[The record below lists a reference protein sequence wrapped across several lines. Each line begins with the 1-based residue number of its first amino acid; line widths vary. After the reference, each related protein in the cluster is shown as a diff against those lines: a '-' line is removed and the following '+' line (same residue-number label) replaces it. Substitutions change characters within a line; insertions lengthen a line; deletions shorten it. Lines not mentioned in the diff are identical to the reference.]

1 MAKTL
6 AQDANVITDEN
17 ADLKV
22 AVRECITELENTNKR
37 MAERQVRINKLKA
50 ETRAMLND
58 LKVFSNV
65 A

>member
-6 AQDANVITDEN
+6 TQDVNVTADEN
-17 ADLKV
+17 AELKI
-22 AVRECITELENTNKR
+22 AVRECISELESANSR

-50 ETRAMLND
+50 ETRAMLNE
-58 LKVFSNV
+58 LKV

>member
-6 AQDANVITDEN
+6 AQDADVMTDEN

-22 AVRECITELENTNKR
+22 AVRECISELESTNKR

>member
-6 AQDANVITDEN
+6 AQDANVMTDEN

-22 AVRECITELENTNKR
+22 AVRECISELESTNKR